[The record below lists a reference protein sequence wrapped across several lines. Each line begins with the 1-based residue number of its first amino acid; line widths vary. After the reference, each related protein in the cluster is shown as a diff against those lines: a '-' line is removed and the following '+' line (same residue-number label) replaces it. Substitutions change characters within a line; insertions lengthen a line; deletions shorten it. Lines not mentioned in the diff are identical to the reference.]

1 MLKNPFGKKKD
12 PADFPAG
19 EDWER
24 KTLQQLAFAGLEEQR
39 KTRRWNLFFKFFF
52 AAYLLLIFILANQ
65 SPVSERHATGDF
77 TAIIELNGVIAQGKP
92 ASADNLVGA
101 LRDAFDSKAKAIV
114 IRANSPGG
122 ATVQSAYVRDE
133 IVRLRKLHE
142 DKKVYAVISDVC
154 ASGCYYIISAAD
166 RIFAN
171 KSSLVGSIGVII
183 DAGFGFTD
191 AMKKL
196 GVERRVFTAGEHKAM
211 LDPFMPL
218 NQGDRAHVKK
228 MLLAVHDEFIAV
240 VKEGRG
246 KALKPDPVLFSGR
259 IWEGK
264 TARAM
269 GLVDDYGSASQVA
282 REVVGAEK
290 LVDFTRREHWLDR
303 FASSLGSSVG
313 NTIASRLDEQAL
325 GPVR

>member
-1 MLKNPFGKKKD
+1 MFEKIFGGKKENR
-12 PADFPAG
+12 FPEG

-24 KTLQQLAFAGLEEQR
+24 KTLQQLAYAGLEEQR
-39 KTRRWNLFFKFFF
+39 RARRWNLFFKFFF
-52 AAYLLLIFILANQ
+52 AGYLLLLIILANQ
-65 SPVSERHATGDF
+65 SPVSESRPAGAY
-77 TAIIELNGVIAQGKP
+77 TALIDLNGVIAEGKP
-92 ASADNLVGA
+92 ASADNLVAA
-101 LRDAFDSKAKAIV
+101 LREAFDSKAKAII

-166 RIFAN
+166 KIYAN

-183 DAGFGFTD
+183 DAGFGFTE

-196 GVERRVFTAGEHKAM
+196 GIERRVFTAGEHKAM

-218 NQGDRAHVKK
+218 DKSDRAHVDK
-228 MLLAVHDEFIAV
+228 MLMAVHDEFIAV

-246 KALKPDPVLFSGR
+246 DVLKKDPVLFSGR
-259 IWEGK
+259 VWEGK
-264 TARAM
+264 TAKSL
-269 GLVDDYGSASQVA
+269 GLVDEFGSASQVA
-282 REVVGAEK
+282 RDVVGAEK
-290 LVDFTRREHWLDR
+290 LVDFTRRQHWLDR
-303 FASSLGSSVG
+303 LAGSIGASIGNALATRLEQESL
-313 NTIASRLDEQAL
+313 R
-325 GPVR
+325 PVR